1 MVEDINK
8 FVWENVKKIRKD
20 KNLTQ
25 EKLAI
30 LLWIKRPRIIQIEK
44 WTQSPTLN
52 TLKMI
57 ADWLGVEVIEFFR
70 K

>member
-1 MVEDINK
+1 MRKCE
-8 FVWENVKKIRKD
+8 KIRKD

-30 LLWIKRPRIIQIEK
+30 LLWIKRPRIIEIEK
-44 WTQSPTLN
+44 WNQSPTLN

-57 ADWLGVEVIEFFR
+57 ADWLWDEVIEFFR
-70 K
+70 E